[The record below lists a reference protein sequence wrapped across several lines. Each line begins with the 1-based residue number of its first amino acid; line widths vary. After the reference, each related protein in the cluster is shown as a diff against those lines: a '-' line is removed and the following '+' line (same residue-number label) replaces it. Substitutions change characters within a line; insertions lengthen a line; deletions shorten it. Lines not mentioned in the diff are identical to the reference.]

1 MSSDKDA
8 IERYEQLLRTAPPD
22 SLQKVHGE
30 AFAKLTPAQREL
42 IYQKLVARAEAD
54 DERPV
59 NSNAY
64 ALAATATLVER
75 RKPGTLKRLFDEAD
89 ADPAWGQTGR
99 SFYGTFAG
107 VTMATAITFGLLVSY
122 DPGAVLSGEG
132 DPGANPGGLFT
143 DFGTDFVGY

>member
-1 MSSDKDA
+1 MQGDKEA
-8 IERYEQLLRTAPPD
+8 IARYEQLLRTAPPD
-22 SLQKVHGE
+22 SLQKVHSE
-30 AFAKLTPAQREL
+30 AFAQLTPAQREV
-42 IYQKLVARAEAD
+42 IYEKLVARAETD
-54 DERPV
+54 DERPR
-59 NSNAY
+59 NAAAY

-107 VTMATAITFGLLVSY
+107 FTMATAITFGLLVSY
-122 DPGAVLSGEG
+122 DPGVVLSGEP
-132 DPGANPGGLFT
+132 DDGANPGGLFG